1 MSGNPPSPLPALVYA
16 QPGADKLNSGTGAIA
31 IMLGTIVI
39 KGMCWLWCRLVKNS
53 SVQAL

>member
-1 MSGNPPSPLPALVYA
+1 VPRLL
-16 QPGADKLNSGTGAIA
+16 ADNINSGIPAIA

-39 KGMCWLWCRLVKNS
+39 KGMCWLWCRLVNNS